1 MFLIPSTVRVFL
13 CNQPTD
19 MRRSFDTLSGMVR
32 EFLGG
37 DPLSGHF
44 YVFRSRRGDRVK
56 VLYFDRSG
64 FCLWYKRLEEGAFT
78 FPKGEGRSIEVGATE
93 LGLLL
98 EGLDLAD
105 VTRQRRF
112 RQPAAT
118 GRMSI

>member
-13 CNQPTD
+13 CHQPTD

-56 VLYFDRSG
+56 VLYFDRTG
-64 FCLWYKRLEEGAFT
+64 FCLWYKRLEEGTFT
-78 FPKGEGRSIEVGATE
+78 FPKGEGRSIEVGAAE

-98 EGLDLAD
+98 EGIDLAGA
-105 VTRQRRF
+105 TRQRRY
-112 RQPAAT
+112 RLPAAT
-118 GRMSI
+118 GA